1 MYHII
6 EHPKSFVSIFP
17 ETYDKYALMHSSCF
31 KSLIGDME
39 GIPEEEMEGI
49 LKITKGKKSIYRKYK
64 ARSIEGQNKYVSLS
78 YRSIKQLGASPND
91 CVSVQKSW
99 WLPYLWHYYDVT
111 IRSAFKIGIIGI
123 GINIVFSLIS
133 ILIH

>member
-1 MYHII
+1 MYNII
-6 EHPKSFVSIFP
+6 EHPKDFVNIFP

-49 LKITKGKKSIYRKYK
+49 LKITNGKNSIYRKFK
-64 ARSIEGQNKYVSLS
+64 ARSIDGQSKYVSLS
-78 YRSIKQLGASPND
+78 YRSIKQLGPCPSNS
-91 CVSVQKSW
+91 VSVQKSW
-99 WLPYLWHYYDVT
+99 WFPYLWHYYDVT

-123 GINIVFSLIS
+123 WINVIVSLVS
-133 ILIH
+133 VLIH